1 MPNESTGTGSAESQQ
16 IDIHSEQ
23 DLREWSRKLDVSP
36 EQLKDAVQAV
46 GRRATDVEDHLKGS
60 RATTNSERV
69 HEALERDPPEP
80 PRDQ

>member
-1 MPNESTGTGSAESQQ
+1 MPHEAAGTGSPESQQ

-36 EQLKDAVQAV
+36 EQLKEAVEAV
-46 GRRATDVEDHLKGS
+46 GQRATDVEDHLKGS

-69 HEALERDPPEP
+69 HEALKGSSESTGK
-80 PRDQ
+80 